1 MLMQLL
7 KIMKLYMNCG
17 IIAVLHDGHNIEH
30 IMGNFLSTAQK
41 HNRQN
46 LEHIRS
52 GPSESPPL

>member
-1 MLMQLL
+1 MYANAAL
-7 KIMKLYMNCG
+7 KNNEAVYELWHNCS
-17 IIAVLHDGHNIEH
+17 ADGHNIEH

-52 GPSESPPL
+52 GPSESSQL